1 VNESDDAWA
10 QFLAE
15 SVANLRAGTDRAVN
29 DYLSL
34 KAGNDQIR
42 ERGVQWLLEAM
53 IQLAGEA
60 NRRNYAVSVE
70 REDNHS
76 FRLGGANM
84 VGPLI
89 RLRHGVRCL
98 TLEAGW
104 TRSPSDGFMR
114 GQALAAARISHFGK
128 KEAGVELHLR
138 KTTDRHEWFILGR
151 NDRSVRLDTVEL
163 MRHFAILLG
172 H

>member
-1 VNESDDAWA
+1 MNESDDAWA
-10 QFLAE
+10 EFLAE
-15 SVANLRAGTDRAVN
+15 SVANLRAGTDRAVT
-29 DYLSL
+29 DYISL

-42 ERGVQWLLEAM
+42 ERGISWLFNAM
-53 IQLAGEA
+53 VQLAGEA

-70 REDNHS
+70 REDTHT
-76 FRLGGANM
+76 FRLGSANM
-84 VGPLI
+84 IGPLI

-98 TLEAGW
+98 TVEAGW

-128 KEAGVELHLR
+128 KEAGAELHLR
-138 KTTDRHEWFILGR
+138 KTTDRHEWFVLSR
-151 NDRSVRLDTVEL
+151 DDRATRLEPVEL

-172 H
+172 R

>member
-1 VNESDDAWA
+1 MNDSDDAWA
-10 QFLAE
+10 EFLAE
-15 SVANLRAGTDRAVN
+15 SVASLRAGTDRAVT

-34 KAGNDQIR
+34 KAGNDHIR
-42 ERGVQWLLEAM
+42 ERGVAWLFDAM

-60 NRRNYAVSVE
+60 NRRSYSVSVE
-70 REDNHS
+70 REDTHS
-76 FRLGGANM
+76 FRLGNANI

-98 TLEAGW
+98 TVEAGW

-114 GQALAAARISHFGK
+114 GQALAAARLSHFGK
-128 KEAGVELHLR
+128 KEAGAELHLR
-138 KTTDRHEWFILGR
+138 KTTDRHEWFVLGR
-151 NDRSVRLDTVEL
+151 DDRAARLEPVEL

-172 H
+172 R

>member
-1 VNESDDAWA
+1 MNESDEVWS

-15 SVANLRAGTDRAVN
+15 SVVNLRAGSDRAVA
-29 DYLSL
+29 DYISL

-42 ERGVQWLLEAM
+42 ERGVRWLFESM

-60 NRRNYAVSVE
+60 NRRNYSVTVE
-70 REDNHS
+70 REETHS
-76 FRLGGANM
+76 YRLGRANM
-84 VGPLI
+84 VGSLV

-114 GQALAAARISHFGK
+114 GQALAAARITHFGK
-128 KEAGVELHLR
+128 REAGAELHLR
-138 KTTDRHEWFILGR
+138 KTPDHPEWFVLGR
-151 NDRSVRLDTVEL
+151 DDSATRLEAVEL

-172 H
+172 R